1 MLNNIVKNTLKL
13 YAYIE
18 CKREHF
24 KKWLISYI
32 PTYLYTV
39 VYINNTVNS
48 FDVIYNHN
56 INHDWNDLND
66 YEFNEGY
73 YMFTFWNSN
82 THKLDKIVL
91 HSNHIKKALKINHID
106 ILWAFN
112 EYSMI
117 NIFIDYIT
125 KNNGIGILDI
135 DLDDI
140 DVYNEI
146 KCFIKSVELPNNFT
160 PKLLKL
166 IIDANSNEDIFIIND
181 TDINVCYLDFTGDSI
196 CKKNDEY
203 LVE

>member
-13 YAYIE
+13 YAYINN
-18 CKREHF
+18 KREYF
-24 KKWLISYI
+24 KNWLISYI
-32 PTYLYTV
+32 PTYLYNV
-39 VYINNTVNS
+39 VYINDNGNS
-48 FDVIYNHN
+48 FDVIYNHS
-56 INHDWNDLND
+56 INHEWNELND

-146 KCFIKSVELPNNFT
+146 KSFIKSVELPNNFT
-160 PKLLKL
+160 PKILK
-166 IIDANSNEDIFIIND
+166 IIIEANSNEDIFIIND
-181 TDINVCYLDFTGDSI
+181 NEINVCYLDFTGDSI
-196 CKKNDEY
+196 YKKNNEY